1 MINKHKHIKIGKTAV
16 GNDLEF
22 ILIAGSGFDR
32 VVFKVRDS
40 FGK

>member
-1 MINKHKHIKIGKTAV
+1 MKA
-16 GNDLEF
+16 EF